1 DRRNEEEERIFR
13 DLQAGYRA
21 SAEAAHNVAR
31 EVTEELLERLLE
43 RRVLLDEDAVP
54 EPRVRSGDQESDE
67 QKAVVEPLFGAM
79 DIAPPPVLPRR
90 RGGPARP
97 AIEPGPRPPARP
109 VPARPAPARPAPAR
123 PAPAQPAPARA
134 EAPGP
139 GVLIM
144 RPYPARGG
152 TQVQVPIAL

>member
-1 DRRNEEEERIFR
+1 ERIFR

-31 EVTEELLERLLE
+31 EVTDELLERLLE

-90 RGGPARP
+90 RGGAARR

-109 VPARPAPARPAPAR
+109 APERPAPAP
-123 PAPAQPAPARA
+123 PAPARA

-144 RPYPARGG
+144 RPYPAREG
-152 TQVQVPIAL
+152 TQVQVPQSLAGTYFRGVRYV